1 MWNGK
6 KKAVTFS
13 FDDGVEQDIRLIEI
27 LDRYGLRCTFNLNSG
42 SFGEQRTLVVVG
54 KEVAHHRL
62 TAAQARSVYQ
72 NHEVA
77 AHTRTHPGLY
87 DLSQEELI
95 GECEGDRLALQELFG
110 REIVGMAYP
119 FGDCDERI
127 AGVLRQHTGIRYSRT
142 VRDNGRFDRQ
152 RDLLQFDPTAHID
165 DMDRLQELG
174 EKFLR
179 STPQTPQL
187 FYIWGHSYEFDA
199 YGWEPFE
206 AFCRWIA
213 GRDDIFYGT
222 NRETL
227 LDGVPE

>member
-1 MWNGK
+1 
-6 KKAVTFS
+6 
-13 FDDGVEQDIRLIEI
+13 
-27 LDRYGLRCTFNLNSG
+27 
-42 SFGEQRTLVVVG
+42 
-54 KEVAHHRL
+54 
-62 TAAQARSVYQ
+62 
-72 NHEVA
+72 
-77 AHTRTHPGLY
+77 
-87 DLSQEELI
+87 
-95 GECEGDRLALQELFG
+95 
-110 REIVGMAYP
+110 MAYP

-227 LDGVPE
+227 LDGVQE

>member
-42 SFGEQRTLVVVG
+42 SFGEQRTLVVAG

-187 FYIWGHSYEFDA
+187 FYIWGHGYEFDA